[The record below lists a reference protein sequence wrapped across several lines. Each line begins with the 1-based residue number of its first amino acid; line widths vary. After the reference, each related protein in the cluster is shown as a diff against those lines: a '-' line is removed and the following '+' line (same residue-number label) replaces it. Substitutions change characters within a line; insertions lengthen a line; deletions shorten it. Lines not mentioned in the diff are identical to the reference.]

1 MRITES
7 QLRRIVRE
15 EIVNNLRE
23 GRVDEAWWNPA
34 DWFKKSPAK
43 GAAAGK
49 APAAGK
55 SAAKPGEVQLTGD
68 AKQKIDNLLRNKGR
82 GNARGIALMIN
93 DMKDAAMKR
102 ALVKYIDDNA
112 DATLVNAVHEIQ
124 KELMQTGDTRTSKQK
139 RDQELSDFLGTL
151 KF

>member
-7 QLRRIVRE
+7 QHRRIVRE

-49 APAAGK
+49 A
-55 SAAKPGEVQLTGD
+55 AAKPGEVQLTGD